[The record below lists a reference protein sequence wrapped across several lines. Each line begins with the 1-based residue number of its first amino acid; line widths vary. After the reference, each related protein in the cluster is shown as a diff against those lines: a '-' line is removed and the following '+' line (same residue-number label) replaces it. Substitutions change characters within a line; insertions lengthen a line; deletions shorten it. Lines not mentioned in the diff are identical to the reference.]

1 MIEFKGEISKKT
13 KKLIRR
19 IDLLMLCVV
28 FFAPAAFMVNFVGI
42 PVFVSLYFGTTYME
56 NLWLYIAS
64 FIGVSAIFVV
74 SYFVLPLTDHIP
86 LCIQIAPDGT
96 VVTKTKKAQYTHGMD
111 EIMYV
116 KDLGEYYS
124 IVIKEQ
130 LLCKGRTLC
139 KKDLLTRGTIEEFE
153 RIYKDKIRRE

>member
-96 VVTKTKKAQYTHGMD
+96 VVTKTKKAQYTHGMA
-111 EIMYV
+111 IGKGVLSFCIFKRSVYKISCV
-116 KDLGEYYS
+116 YIGYS
-124 IVIKEQ
+124 QKSFFRVRNYFK
-130 LLCKGRTLC
+130 
-139 KKDLLTRGTIEEFE
+139 F
-153 RIYKDKIRRE
+153 